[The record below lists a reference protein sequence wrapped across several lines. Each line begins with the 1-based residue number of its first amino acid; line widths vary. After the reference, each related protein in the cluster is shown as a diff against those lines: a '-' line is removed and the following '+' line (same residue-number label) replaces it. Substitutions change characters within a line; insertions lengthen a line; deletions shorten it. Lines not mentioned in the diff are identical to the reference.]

1 MNEPHGIG
9 IRDMLIIK
17 LKTSISKT
25 KCLERFAWI
34 KTNAIVKEAFKNW
47 KALLA
52 STPQKNG
59 WSFVVN

>member
-1 MNEPHGIG
+1 
-9 IRDMLIIK
+9 
-17 LKTSISKT
+17 
-25 KCLERFAWI
+25 
-34 KTNAIVKEAFKNW
+34 VKEAFKNW